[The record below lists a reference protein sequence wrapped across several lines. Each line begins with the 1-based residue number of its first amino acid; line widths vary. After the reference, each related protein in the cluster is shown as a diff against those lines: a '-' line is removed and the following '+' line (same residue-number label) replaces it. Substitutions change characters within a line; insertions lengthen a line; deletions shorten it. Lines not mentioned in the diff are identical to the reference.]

1 MSSDMTQY
9 LAVFLDEVGEQIQK
23 LEEGILAL
31 ERDHHDR
38 EVLHSLFRAAHTI
51 KGSSAA
57 MGFERMS
64 RLTHGMEEVLDRLRK
79 GEASVTVEV
88 VDLLLACLDALKAM
102 KEEVIVHGQEI
113 TDPSELIARLERQ
126 GCRDV
131 PASAGSLSTPPGR
144 SDQAKG
150 ILLNEYE
157 RRILRQAALHGVEPY
172 IVTVRVVPGCPMKG
186 VRAFM
191 VTRAL
196 EELGEVVGSRPSAEE
211 LEKEQ
216 FDETFSLIVLSHE
229 DPDRLRNTVAS
240 ILDIAAVDVA
250 PWKEEV
256 SQDEEGSPTSETRIS
271 QEPRGPSRAP
281 EGAQRVNQTVRVD
294 VERLDELMNL
304 VGELV
309 IDRIRLTRINKELAG
324 RFNHDRLI
332 DELMETSR
340 HIGRI
345 TNELQAQIMKARMLP
360 IDQLFSRFPRMVRDL
375 ARQAGK
381 QVEFL
386 MEGRET
392 ELDRTVIE
400 QISDPLIHLLRNA
413 VDHGIETPEER
424 LKAGKPAKGVIRL
437 RASHEENSIVIIVE
451 DDGRG
456 IDLDR
461 VKAKA
466 LALGLVS
473 EEQLERMSDQEIT
486 ELVFLPGFSTAERTS
501 DVSGRGVGMDIVRN
515 NIQAIGGSVRIRT
528 QRGTGTRVILKLPLT
543 LAIMRALLV
552 GVGEGTYALPLG
564 SVQEII
570 RTRPEE
576 VHFINQQAVI
586 LLRQEVLPILS
597 LAGLLGL
604 DGGQLPDGDLLCV
617 VAISGDSKLGL
628 VVDRLIGEQEVVIK
642 SLGSYLGDVPGI
654 SGATILG
661 DGRVGLILDV
671 GRLIWM
677 AADSRGRERRA
688 DRGIPHR
695 TASLQPSE
703 VVPYRVTEEPGEREE
718 VGYAR

>member
-1 MSSDMTQY
+1 MSSDMSQY
-9 LAVFLDEVGEQIQK
+9 LAVFLDEVAEQVQK

-31 ERDHHDR
+31 ERNRHDP
-38 EVLHSLFRAAHTI
+38 EILHTLFRAAHTI

-57 MGFERMS
+57 MGFERMN
-64 RLTHGMEEVLDRLRK
+64 RLTHGMEDVLDRLRK
-79 GEASVTVEV
+79 GEASVTVDV

-102 KEEVIVHGQEI
+102 KEEVAVHGREI
-113 TDPSELIARLERQ
+113 TDPSGLISQLEGHGR
-126 GCRDV
+126 G
-131 PASAGSLSTPPGR
+131 PSAPPGALVDR
-144 SDQAKG
+144 PEGGSGAQA
-150 ILLNEYE
+150 IVPTEYE
-157 RRILRQAALHGVEPY
+157 RRVMQQAALHGVEPY

-191 VTRAL
+191 VARAL
-196 EELGEVVGSRPSAEE
+196 EELGEIVGSRPSAED

-216 FDETFSLIVLSHE
+216 FGDTFSLIVLSRE
-229 DPDRLRNTVAS
+229 DPDRLRNTAAS
-240 ILDIAAVDVA
+240 ILDVAAVEVA
-250 PWKEEV
+250 AWKEEA
-256 SQDEEGSPTSETRIS
+256 SHEGEGEPPPESRTS
-271 QEPRGPSRAP
+271 QEPQGAA
-281 EGAQRVNQTVRVD
+281 EGQRRVSQTVRVD

-309 IDRIRLTRINKELAG
+309 IDRIRLMRINKELAA
-324 RFNHDRLI
+324 RMNHDRLT

-360 IDQLFSRFPRMVRDL
+360 IDQLFTRFPRMVRDL

-386 MEGRET
+386 VEGRET

-424 LKAGKPAKGVIRL
+424 LKAGKPARGVIRL
-437 RASHEENSIVIIVE
+437 KASHEENSIVIVVE

-456 IDLDR
+456 IDLER

-486 ELVFLPGFSTAERTS
+486 ELVFLPGFSTAERAS

-528 QRGTGTRVILKLPLT
+528 QPGAGTRVILKLPLT

-552 GVGEGTYALPLG
+552 EVGQGTYALPLG
-564 SVQEII
+564 SVQEIV
-570 RTRPEE
+570 RVRPGE
-576 VHFINQQAVI
+576 VHYVNQQAVI
-586 LLRQEVLPILS
+586 LLRQEVLPVLS
-597 LAGLLGL
+597 LSALLGF
-604 DGGQLPDGDLLCV
+604 DGGQLPRADLLCV

-642 SLGSYLGDVPGI
+642 SLGSYLGDIPGI

-677 AADSRGRERRA
+677 AADTRAGRRRM
-688 DRGIPHR
+688 HR
-695 TASLQPSE
+695 ILEQTALLQPS
-703 VVPYRVTEEPGEREE
+703 EEPGEREE